1 MVAQLHFVQKDVP
14 IIDVHYHYFAPHIL
28 GPMGE
33 FVIADPDETPQAM
46 AKLGTS
52 AVIYSPVIWSKYNTE
67 WPAEKWAGFCRT
79 LTDEQA
85 KEVRK
90 APAKRGSFAP
100 LPLPHI
106 SECIKALQYGEE
118 ECTPRP
124 DGYAITTSANN
135 IYLGDSR
142 FDEILQECNRRSVV
156 LFVHP
161 SETVMPPLDTRTYG
175 FQMIEFPT
183 ETARC
188 LMTMIDQGTFT
199 KYPNISWIFSHN
211 GGSFPFLFQRVIRTL
226 SGSKLV
232 GVGGPGAKQTN
243 RIAEANNGKTLQEV
257 FASGN
262 IYIEC
267 SQGTAA
273 QQVLLKSLGVGSE
286 NILTGSDWPF
296 TGKVEVE
303 HTLREMHGPELSGLF
318 NSREIAGIRAGNAL
332 RLMPRLKD
340 EWIKAGIVNEA

>member
-1 MVAQLHFVQKDVP
+1 MAAKLQFTQKDVP

-33 FVIADPDETPQAM
+33 FVIASPDETPDAM

-52 AVIYSPVIWSKYNTE
+52 VVIYSPVIWSKYNTE
-67 WPAEKWAGFCRT
+67 WSSEKWAGFCRT

-85 KEVRK
+85 KEVQK
-90 APAKRGSFAP
+90 APAQRGSFAP
-100 LPLPHI
+100 LPFPHI
-106 SECIKALQYGEE
+106 AESIKALQYGEE
-118 ECTPRP
+118 ECVPRP

-135 IYLGDSR
+135 IYLGDPT
-142 FDEILQECNRRSVV
+142 FDEILQVCDCRKVV

-161 SETVMPPLDTRTYG
+161 SETVMPPLDGRTYG

-226 SGSKLV
+226 S
-232 GVGGPGAKQTN
+232 
-243 RIAEANNGKTLQEV
+243 EANNGNTLQEV
-257 FASGN
+257 FAGGN

-273 QQVLLKSLGVGSE
+273 QQILLKSLGLGPE
-286 NILTGSDWPF
+286 NILTG
-296 TGKVEVE
+296 T
-303 HTLREMHGPELSGLF
+303 TLREMHGPELSSLF
-318 NSREIAGIRAGNAL
+318 NSREIIGIKAGNVI
-332 RLMPRLKD
+332 RLMPRLKS
-340 EWIKAGIVNEA
+340 EWIKAGIVKEL